1 MRLENYLE
9 DATVS
14 ADIAQNVTKGNVDVI
29 GAGMDVIKSATGD
42 DNLRVDLVKAPDNK
56 YMVVVY
62 IFKDNKWTVNKTY
75 TFDEKETAL
84 DKYNK
89 IVEEF

>member
-14 ADIAQNVTKGNVDVI
+14 TDIAQNVTKGNVDVL
-29 GAGMDVIKSATGD
+29 GRGMDIIKSATGD
-42 DNLRVDLVKAPDNK
+42 DNLRVDLIKTLDNK
-56 YMVVVY
+56 YQVVIY
-62 IFKDNKWTVNKTY
+62 MFSGDEWTV
-75 TFDEKETAL
+75 KETYDFDKKESAI

-89 IVEEF
+89 IVKEF

>member
-9 DATVS
+9 DATVT

-29 GAGMDVIKSATGD
+29 GGGMDIIKSATGD
-42 DNLRVDLVKAPDNK
+42 DNLRVDLINTLDNK
-56 YMVVVY
+56 YQVIVY
-62 IFKDNKWTVNKTY
+62 TFKDNKWTINKTY
-75 TFDEKETAL
+75 KFDEKESAL

-89 IVEEF
+89 IVKEF